1 MADDTPPPPA
11 PMPSIPTRADV
22 FDQYMPIGLFLVL
35 NSAFGLVPAIV
46 AMTLWAVKAQVSRY
60 RRGLPLGRVMPII
73 VVYLLIR
80 GTFGIIYDSEDV
92 YFGIGISAKALAALA
107 LLISAAMRRNA
118 TGYALPLLVP
128 IDSDTKSHP
137 EYRAATRRVSV
148 AVALIVFASVGFDIW
163 LLRNASINK
172 FVFIRLGVNWGAS
185 IATILGVGL
194 YLDRRLRRIPGFPG
208 MMDLVERRLGDLGMK
223 PPSTPSG

>member
-1 MADDTPPPPA
+1 MADDTSPPA
-11 PMPSIPTRADV
+11 PMPSVPTRADV
-22 FDQYMPIGLFLVL
+22 FDQYMPIVLFLVL
-35 NSAFGLVPAIV
+35 NSAFGLIPAIA
-46 AMTLWAVKAQVSRY
+46 AMTAWAVKAQVSRY

-80 GTFGIIYDSEDV
+80 GTLGIIYDSEDV
-92 YFGIGISAKALAALA
+92 YFGIGIGAKALAALA

-118 TGYALPLLVP
+118 TGYALPYLVP
-128 IDSDTKSHP
+128 IDRDIKSHP
-137 EYRAATRRVSV
+137 EYRAATRRVSI

-163 LLRNASINK
+163 LLQNASINK
-172 FVFIRLGVNWGAS
+172 FVLIRLGVNWGAS

-208 MMDLVERRLGDLGMK
+208 MMPLVERRLGDLGMNP
-223 PPSTPSG
+223 PPSPKG

>member
-1 MADDTPPPPA
+1 
-11 PMPSIPTRADV
+11 MPSIPTRADV

>member
-1 MADDTPPPPA
+1 MADDTSPPA
-11 PMPSIPTRADV
+11 PMPRAPTRADV
-22 FDQYMPIGLFLVL
+22 FDQYMPIVLFLVL

-46 AMTLWAVKAQVSRY
+46 AMTLWAIKAQISRY

-80 GTFGIIYDSEDV
+80 GTLGIIYDSEDV
-92 YFGIGISAKALAALA
+92 YFGIGIGAKALAALA

-118 TGYALPLLVP
+118 TGYALPYLVP
-128 IDSDTKSHP
+128 IDRDTKSHP
-137 EYRAATRRVSV
+137 EFRAATRRVSI

-163 LLRNASINK
+163 LLQNASINK
-172 FVFIRLGVNWGAS
+172 FVLIRLGVNWGAS
-185 IATILGVGL
+185 IATILGMGL

-208 MMDLVERRLGDLGMK
+208 IMPLVERRLGDFGMK
-223 PPSTPSG
+223 PPPSSAE

>member
-128 IDSDTKSHP
+128 IDRDTKSHP

>member
-1 MADDTPPPPA
+1 
-11 PMPSIPTRADV
+11 MPSIPTRADV

-128 IDSDTKSHP
+128 IDRDTKSHP